1 MSSLTMASW
10 VARHAETRPGRV
22 ALAFRGAR
30 WTYAQLHE
38 RVDRVASGLRERG
51 VRKGDRVLAMLLNGP
66 EFFEL
71 LMACNRLG
79 AIFVPIN
86 FRLSADE
93 VAFLIDDAAP
103 EIFAYQAPFRPIA
116 DAYAARGGR
125 RQPLR
130 VELGE
135 GAPAAGAE
143 AYAALAAGGGGGL
156 VPAPVL
162 ESDPAIMMYTSGTTG
177 RPKGALLSHG
187 NLLWNNMQVLH
198 ALSLGDDEVNYTVA
212 PLFHIG
218 GLNVL
223 TGPLIYKGATTVV
236 DDQFEPRRALAAL
249 ASHRATAAFMV
260 PAMWAAISRAPD
272 FDAYDLKALRTCL
285 VGGAPCPL
293 PVLEFYQG
301 RGFRFQEGFGMTETA
316 PIVSVLAAEDVVR
329 KNGSVGKPCIH
340 VEVRVVDAAD
350 REVARGEVGEL
361 AVRAPNVML
370 GYWNRP
376 EASAEALRGG
386 WMHTGDLARV
396 DGEGFVYIVDRK
408 KDMIITGGEN
418 VYPAEVE
425 QVLVRHPKVLE
436 VAVIGLPDERW
447 GEAVAAVVACK
458 PGESLGL
465 DELRAYCEGKLAR
478 YKQPLALCPVDALPR
493 NATGKVLKTELRQR
507 FAGTPAAV
515 WR

>member
-10 VARHAETRPGRV
+10 VARHADTRPGRI
-22 ALAFRGAR
+22 ALAFGDRR
-30 WTYAQLHE
+30 TTYAELHAQI
-38 RVDRVASGLRERG
+38 DRVASGLRERG
-51 VRKGDRVLAMLLNGP
+51 VRKGDRVVAMLLNCP

-79 AIFVPIN
+79 AIFVPVN
-86 FRLSADE
+86 FRLSAAE
-93 VAFLIDDAAP
+93 VAFLIDDSAP
-103 EIFAYQAPFRPIA
+103 EIFVYQTPFRPVA
-116 DAYAARGGR
+116 EAYAARGGA

-135 GAPAAGAE
+135 ASPPGAE
-143 AYAALAAGGGGGL
+143 PYAALVRGGGPVL
-156 VPAPVL
+156 VPAPLL

-187 NLLWNNMQVLH
+187 NILWNNVQVLH
-198 ALSLGDDEVNYTVA
+198 AISVGDDDVNYTVA

-223 TGPLIYKGATTVV
+223 TGPLIYKGATTII
-236 DDQFEPRRALAAL
+236 DDQFEPRRALAAM
-249 ASHRATAAFMV
+249 AAHRVTAAFMV
-260 PAMWAAISRAPD
+260 PAMWAALSRAPD
-272 FDAYDLKALRTCL
+272 FDSYDLTRLRTCL

-293 PVLEFYQG
+293 PVLEFFQS

-340 VEVRVVDAAD
+340 VEVRVVDEAD
-350 REVARGEVGEL
+350 REVARGGVGEL
-361 AVRAPNVML
+361 VVRAPNVML

-376 EASAEALRGG
+376 DASAEALRGG

-396 DGEGFVYIVDRK
+396 DEEGFVYIVDRK
-408 KDMIITGGEN
+408 KDMIISGGEN

-447 GEAVAAVVACK
+447 GETVAAVVACK
-458 PGESLGL
+458 PGESLAL
-465 DELRAYCEGKLAR
+465 DELRAFCEGKLAH

-493 NATGKVLKTELRQR
+493 NATGKVLKTELRER
-507 FAGTPAAV
+507 FAGTRAAV